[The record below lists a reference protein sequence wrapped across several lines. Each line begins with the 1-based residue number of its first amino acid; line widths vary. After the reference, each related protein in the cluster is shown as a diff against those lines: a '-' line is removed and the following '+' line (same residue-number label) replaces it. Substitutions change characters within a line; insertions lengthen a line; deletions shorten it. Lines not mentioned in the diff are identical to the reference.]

1 MQSHSEPSLQLPDP
15 TIAQRILELRRADLD
30 LRDRLLRAGQLND
43 GYHEEMAALHD
54 RNATVLEEIID
65 SVGYPSE
72 DRIGEPASAAAWL
85 VVQHAI
91 GRPDFMRKCRDL
103 LAQAVQQ
110 ERADPVR
117 LAYLDDRIAVL
128 EGRRQRYGTQ
138 FDWDENGELSPQP
151 MDDPEAVARRRK
163 TLGLTTLEARTAS
176 LRQRAREENQRPPKD
191 WNKQQRAYEAWRKEV
206 GWVCD

>member
-1 MQSHSEPSLQLPDP
+1 LPDP